1 MGNFSPRLLECV
13 MALCFIV
20 MVLSSNF
27 GPFINEVYRSV
38 LELTHTSLCKLTEC
52 ISSQVCIQNLHVGS
66 LKLAILGVLTA

>member
-1 MGNFSPRLLECV
+1 MGNFSPGLLECV

-38 LELTHTSLCKLTEC
+38 LELTHTSLCKLTEF
-52 ISSQVCIQNLHVGS
+52 ISSQVCIQSLHVGS